1 MLQFLGSQRVGH
13 NLATKQQK
21 KLIKPSLF
29 EELGKLVF
37 IYFSLS
43 NPKITPFETV
53 FQDILKIPGKG
64 GNELINEMLNWLI
77 ANLLCLQFY
86 RDDN

>member
-1 MLQFLGSQRVGH
+1 M
-13 NLATKQQK
+13 
-21 KLIKPSLF
+21 
-29 EELGKLVF
+29 F

-43 NPKITPFETV
+43 NPKVTPFETV
-53 FQDILKIPGKG
+53 FQEFLKIPGKG
-64 GNELINEMLNWLI
+64 GNELVNEMLNWLI

>member
-1 MLQFLGSQRVGH
+1 M
-13 NLATKQQK
+13 
-21 KLIKPSLF
+21 
-29 EELGKLVF
+29 F

-43 NPKITPFETV
+43 NPKIAHFETV
-53 FQDILKIPGKG
+53 FTEFLKIPGKG